1 MGGTVKMG
9 RFELEARGL
18 SAGVA
23 AAQDEAP
30 DDAQEEA
37 HEEAHEAAPASS
49 KDPDALRTRLARKF
63 TTLADAVTEG
73 FAEFRIGAG
82 SFGVELTAPE
92 GMSTA
97 GGKQRLQHM
106 RLRPRRPGYPTLI
119 GGSVD
124 AESRYAE
131 LRDYAYLEITYA
143 LRSKKSVEVTPAE
156 WEQFLRKAE
165 VELDRHGIE
174 TVRVGPTK
182 ELLAQ
187 YKATRPISRPLIAA
201 FAAVVVATSVVVWR
215 VIVALAH

>member
-9 RFELEARGL
+9 RFELDAPEPDAR
-18 SAGVA
+18 VA
-23 AAQDEAP
+23 DAHGADAPEQDE
-30 DDAQEEA
+30 Q
-37 HEEAHEAAPASS
+37 APASS

-63 TTLADAVTEG
+63 TTLADLVTDG

-82 SFGVELTAPE
+82 SWGAELTAPE

-97 GGKQRLQHM
+97 GGKQRLQHL

-124 AESRYAE
+124 AEDRYAE
-131 LRDYAYLEITYA
+131 LRDYAYLTITYA
-143 LRSKKSVEVTPAE
+143 LRSKKDVDVTAAE

-165 VELDRHGIE
+165 LELERHGIE
-174 TVRVGPTK
+174 TVRVGPPK

-187 YKATRPISRPLIAA
+187 YKVTRPISRPVIAA
-201 FAAVVVATSVVVWR
+201 FAAVVVVTSVVVWR
-215 VIVALAH
+215 VILALAH